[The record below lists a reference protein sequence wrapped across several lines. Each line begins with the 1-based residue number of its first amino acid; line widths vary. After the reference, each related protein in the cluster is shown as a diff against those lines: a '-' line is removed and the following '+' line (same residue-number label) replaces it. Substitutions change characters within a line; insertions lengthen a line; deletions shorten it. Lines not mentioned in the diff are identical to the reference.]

1 MNLQQLEYIIAVDNH
16 RHFARAAEACFVT
29 QPTLSMMIHKLE
41 EELKVKIFDRSRQPV
56 EPTKAGVLIIQQAR
70 KILNESRRLHEIV
83 AELNEQTSGRLHIGI
98 IPTLAPYLIP
108 YFVKPLLEK
117 YPDLELNIEEMTTQA
132 ITENLKNERI
142 DVGILVTPLQET
154 GIREIPIF
162 TESFYAYIS
171 ENESVYNKKYILPKD
186 IDTNRLWILEEGHC
200 FRTQVLNLCEIR
212 RDFQMEGRF
221 KIAAGSFETVMN
233 LVDNYGGLT
242 IVPELVV
249 LKMPKDKHVRLKSF
263 SEPVPVRQVSLVTS
277 DSFPRQK
284 MVEVL
289 KKEILAVLPKA
300 LKAVPARQQVIQI

>member
-29 QPTLSMMIHKLE
+29 QPTLSMMIQKLE
-41 EELKVKIFDRSRQPV
+41 EELQVKIFDRSRQPV
-56 EPTKAGVLIIQQAR
+56 EPTKAGILLIQQSR

-83 AELNEQTSGRLHIGI
+83 SELNEQTSGRLNIGI

-117 YPDLELNIEEMTTQA
+117 YPNLEISIEEMTTQA

-142 DVGILVTPLQET
+142 DVGILVTPLQEN

-171 ENESVYNKKYILPKD
+171 ENESVYAKKYILPND
-186 IDTNRLWILEEGHC
+186 IDANRLWILEEGHC
-200 FRTQVLNLCEIR
+200 FRTQVLNLCEIQ

-249 LKMPKDKHVRLKSF
+249 LKMAQDKRIRLKSF
-263 SEPVPVRQVSLVTS
+263 SEPVPVRQVSLVTN

-289 KKEILAVLPKA
+289 KQEILAALPDVLKTG
-300 LKAVPARQQVIQI
+300 PAKQQVIQI